1 MSKDFSYFITLNRK
15 DSNLDPLRGINRIN
29 YQKIINNIPI
39 PITLWELKGEDFLLL
54 YLNTSAEE
62 IIEPKLS
69 FGIQLSLALPSEY
82 KKIFSY
88 ISLDDGNN
96 SSTQIMIDKNLLLIF
111 HNGLK
116 GNLINQ
122 NPNQKQE
129 NYKKEPFK
137 TILEQ
142 SPVSIIITDIQGNIE
157 YINPKFVEI
166 TGYSFNEVI
175 GKNPRIL
182 KAGNK
187 SSEEYKKLWDTILS
201 GNVWKGE
208 FINKRKN
215 GELYY
220 EYAVISPIKDLNGVI
235 NNFIAIKED
244 ITKLKGSDNELRK
257 SEKFA
262 ALGKMAAYV
271 SHEIKTP
278 LTSIKINVDILE
290 KDKSID
296 PDSKRLLLTIQMEV
310 KRLTNLLK
318 NILQFSNQSG
328 LSFLDINL
336 HKQIENIK
344 EFLKPLLKEKE
355 VTLFNRTSDHNIFGD
370 AQQLRSLF
378 IHLIE
383 NSIESMNTGGEIEIS
398 SELKGNQCYIY
409 FKDNG
414 CGVNCVENIFEPFV
428 TTKSTC
434 TGLGLPIVK
443 NIIDK
448 HHGSIKLVTSKQG
461 ETLFEIILQ
470 SRGGRVGKAINN

>member
-1 MSKDFSYFITLNRK
+1 MGKYFSDFITLDRK
-15 DSNLDPLRGINRIN
+15 DSKLGPQRGINKT
-29 YQKIINNIPI
+29 YYKKILNNIPI
-39 PITLWELKGEDFLLL
+39 PITLWELKGEDFLLVYSNKTAKGIIEHKL
-54 YLNTSAEE
+54 YLGIKLSKALPGEYKNIFFHKSSNDENNTSA
-62 IIEPKLS
+62 
-69 FGIQLSLALPSEY
+69 
-82 KKIFSY
+82 
-88 ISLDDGNN
+88 
-96 SSTQIMIDKNLLLIF
+96 QIMIDKNLLLIF
-111 HNGLK
+111 HNELK
-116 GNLINQ
+116 GNLIDQ
-122 NPNQKQE
+122 NPNQKQQI
-129 NYKKEPFK
+129 YKKEILK

-142 SPVSIIITDIQGNIE
+142 SPVSIMITDIQGNIE

-166 TGYSFNEVI
+166 TGYAPNDVI

-182 KAGNK
+182 KTGCT

-220 EYAVISPIKDLNGVI
+220 ESAVISPIKDLNGVI

-244 ITKLKGSDNELRK
+244 ITKLKETNNELRI

-262 ALGKMAAYV
+262 AIGKLAAYV

-278 LTSIKINVDILE
+278 LTSIKLNVDLLE
-290 KDKSID
+290 KDKSINV
-296 PDSKRLLLTIQMEV
+296 DSRRLIYIMQMEV
-310 KRLTNLLK
+310 KHLTNLLK
-318 NILQFSNQSG
+318 NILQFSNQSD

-336 HKQIENIK
+336 HKKIENIK
-344 EFLKPLLKEKE
+344 EFLEPLLKEKG

-370 AQQLRSLF
+370 AQQLQSLF

-383 NSIESMNTGGEIEIS
+383 NSIESMSTGGEIEIS
-398 SELKGNQCYIY
+398 SELKGDQCYIY
-409 FKDNG
+409 VKDNG
-414 CGVNCVENIFEPFV
+414 CGVNCMENIFEPFV
-428 TTKSTC
+428 TTKSTG

-461 ETLFEIILQ
+461 ETLFEIILP
-470 SRGGRVGKAINN
+470 SREGEDWKNY